1 MIRLQIID
9 GSLQISN
16 GAIIILVAPKNLCA
30 IDVLALYDAIPTIL
44 IYNKY
49 LGNSTNIF
57 SQPLANCENSVGTPF
72 TINSFIAFAEE
83 NLGFENSGGSQNVNL
98 QDVTDNGDTTTNPIT
113 ADSFIKDGGT
123 SSQILMADG
132 SIITAGDNIT
142 INNGE
147 ISSVGGSS
155 GGNSITYYLNGGTES
170 NVASYYQMSNTVV
183 IGTGVNFTL
192 DGNGLITQW
201 LTDVGNPNR
210 LEIPSGAWNFEIY
223 MSASNNSGNPAFYVE
238 LLKYNGST
246 FTTISD
252 NSANPEFITNGT
264 EIDLYLTSIAVP
276 QTTLLATDRL
286 ALRIYIVGNT
296 AGRVITMHTQDSTI
310 CEVITNFA
318 GGITA
323 LNGLTATT
331 QNFATTTSGTDFSI
345 SSSGSTH
352 SFNMP
357 SASETARGLITT
369 GSQTLAGVK
378 TFSSSPLSVT
388 PTASSND
395 TKLAT
400 TEYVDRQVT
409 TGANILIT
417 TSSNITNQTTGTSN
431 GVSYSQNGRN
441 VMINNG
447 ATPITFTANIANTPT
462 DFIASYTKLGVSSA
476 TITFTFVG
484 FIIVFPNGNLLS
496 GNPGSTA
503 LLIRN
508 EGTIYL
514 LINNV

>member
-1 MIRLQIID
+1 MIRLQIVD

-16 GAIIILVAPKNLCA
+16 GAIIILVAPKNSCA
-30 IDVLALYDAIPTIL
+30 IDVLALYDAIPSIV

-57 SQPLANCENSVGTPF
+57 TQPLANCEDSIGTPF
-72 TINSFIAFAEE
+72 TINSFITFAEE
-83 NLGFENSGGSQNVNL
+83 NLGFEDAGSQNINL
-98 QDVTDNGDTTTNPIT
+98 QDVTDNGNTTTNPIT
-113 ADSFIKDGGT
+113 ANSFIKDGGT
-123 SSQILMADG
+123 SSQILMANG

-155 GGNSITYYLNGGTES
+155 GGNVINYYLNGGTAS
-170 NVASYYQMSNTVV
+170 NVATYYQMSNTVV

-192 DGNGLITQW
+192 EGNGLITQW

-223 MSASNNSGNPAFYVE
+223 MSASNNSGNPAFYVQ

-296 AGRVITMHTQDSTI
+296 SGRTITMHTQDSTI

-357 SASETARGLITT
+357 SASATARGVVTN
-369 GSQTLAGVK
+369 GSQTLAGAK
-378 TFSSSPLSVT
+378 TFSTAPNLSSLTSSEILALDGSKNIQSLPVATYPSLTELSYVKGVT
-388 PTASSND
+388 SALQTQLNNKIAKNVGTTYTTNAITTVTLAEYNAISPKD
-395 TKLAT
+395 AT
-400 TEYVDRQVT
+400 TLY
-409 TGANILIT
+409 
-417 TSSNITNQTTGTSN
+417 
-431 GVSYSQNGRN
+431 
-441 VMINNG
+441 
-447 ATPITFTANIANTPT
+447 
-462 DFIASYTKLGVSSA
+462 
-476 TITFTFVG
+476 
-484 FIIVFPNGNLLS
+484 FII
-496 GNPGSTA
+496 
-503 LLIRN
+503 
-508 EGTIYL
+508 
-514 LINNV
+514 

>member
-1 MIRLQIID
+1 MITLEIVD
-9 GSLQISN
+9 GSLQILN
-16 GAIIILVAPKNLCA
+16 GAIVILVAPKNSCA
-30 IDVLALYDAIPTIL
+30 IDVLALYDAIPTIV

-57 SQPLANCENSVGTPF
+57 TQPLANCEDSTGTPF
-72 TINSFIAFAEE
+72 TINSFITFAEE
-83 NLGFENSGGSQNVNL
+83 NLGFENSSSPQNINL

-155 GGNSITYYLNGGTES
+155 GGNSISYYLNGGTAS
-170 NVASYYQMSNTVV
+170 NVSNYYQMSNTVV
-183 IGTGVNFTL
+183 IGTAVDFTVN
-192 DGNGLITQW
+192 GNGLITQW

-210 LEIPSGAWNFEIY
+210 LEIPDGAWNFEIY
-223 MSASNNSGNPAFYVE
+223 MSASNNTGTPAFYVE
-238 LLKYNGST
+238 LLKYDGST

-252 NSANPEFITNGT
+252 NSANPEGITNGT
-264 EIDLYLTSIAVP
+264 TIDLYLTSIAVP

-286 ALRIYIVGNT
+286 ALRVYIVNNT
-296 AGRVITMHTQDSTI
+296 VGRTITMHTQDSTI

-345 SSSGSTH
+345 SSSGTTH

-357 SASETARGLITT
+357 SASPTARGVVTN
-369 GSQTLAGVK
+369 GSQTLAGAK
-378 TFSSSPLSVT
+378 TFSTAPNLSSL
-388 PTASSND
+388 TASEI
-395 TKLAT
+395 LALDSSKNIQSLPVATYPSLTELSYVKGVTSAIQSQVNNKIAKNVGATYT
-400 TEYVDRQVT
+400 TNT
-409 TGANILIT
+409 IT
-417 TSSNITNQTTGTSN
+417 TVTLAEYNAIS
-431 GVSYSQNGRN
+431 
-441 VMINNG
+441 
-447 ATPITFTANIANTPT
+447 PKDANTL
-462 DFIASYTKLGVSSA
+462 Y
-476 TITFTFVG
+476 
-484 FIIVFPNGNLLS
+484 FII
-496 GNPGSTA
+496 
-503 LLIRN
+503 
-508 EGTIYL
+508 
-514 LINNV
+514 